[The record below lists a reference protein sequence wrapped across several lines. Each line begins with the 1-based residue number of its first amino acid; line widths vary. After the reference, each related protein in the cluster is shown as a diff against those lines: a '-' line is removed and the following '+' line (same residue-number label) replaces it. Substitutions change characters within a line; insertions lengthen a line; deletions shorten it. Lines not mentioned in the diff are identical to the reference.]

1 MDRESF
7 SPTFETTPNKFLG
20 AGADDIIIKDYQN
33 AQYYG
38 EISVGTPPQNVAV
51 VFDTGSSNLW
61 VPNKKPFLSK
71 HAIYENKKSSTYVKN
86 GTEFKIQYGSGPV
99 SGEYSRDTVAI
110 GDYSVANYLFAE
122 LDDEVFAFSLGDD
135 ADGELV
141 IGGVDDSKYEG
152 DFSYVPLSQKSYWE
166 VTLDGLAVGASGNMT
181 TAVKAIVDSGT
192 PLAGPTAEVKKIAE
206 QIGAKSVLGKE
217 YTIDCDAKADDIVF
231 TLGGKDY
238 ALALKDYVIEDAGQC
253 LFGMMGIDIPAPN
266 GPLWILGDVFMRKY
280 YVKFDI
286 KGEQIGIAT
295 AKSSKADVGYATA

>member
-122 LDDEVFAFSLGDD
+122 
-135 ADGELV
+135 
-141 IGGVDDSKYEG
+141 VDDTS
-152 DFSYVPLSQKSYWE
+152 
-166 VTLDGLAVGASGNMT
+166 GLG
-181 TAVKAIVDSGT
+181 
-192 PLAGPTAEVKKIAE
+192 
-206 QIGAKSVLGKE
+206 IG
-217 YTIDCDAKADDIVF
+217 
-231 TLGGKDY
+231 
-238 ALALKDYVIEDAGQC
+238 
-253 LFGMMGIDIPAPN
+253 
-266 GPLWILGDVFMRKY
+266 
-280 YVKFDI
+280 
-286 KGEQIGIAT
+286 
-295 AKSSKADVGYATA
+295 